1 MDQKSIGLLKKK
13 MKFFKPIPRPNS
25 LFQSWAY
32 LDDVQDIPVPFCQIC
47 FLYSTHHNQLPKNGD
62 PNTAFSIGG
71 TQSEESEMSSPSIS
85 LLKYLYSMTV
95 DIQCEYVHDPCLQLL
110 SISQHSH
117 YYIFELSN
125 HVSFVEHL
133 PLKHDN
139 DILSPILY
147 EPLTDLHYGWS
158 VYNLPYCK
166 SINFIET
173 ESTCNEIAGF

>member
-1 MDQKSIGLLKKK
+1 
-13 MKFFKPIPRPNS
+13 MKFFKTIPRPNS
-25 LFQSWAY
+25 LSQNWAY
-32 LDDVQDIPVPFCQIC
+32 LDDAQDILEPFCQIC

-62 PNTAFSIGG
+62 PNTASSIVG
-71 TQSEESEMSSPSIS
+71 TQFEESEMFFLSIS
-85 LLKYLYSMTV
+85 LPKYLYSMTV
-95 DIQCEYVHDPCLQLL
+95 DIQHECVHDPCLQLL

-125 HVSFVEHL
+125 RVSFVEHL
-133 PLKHDN
+133 PLKHDS

-147 EPLTDLHYGWS
+147 ELLTDLHYGLF

-173 ESTCNEIAGF
+173 KVPAMKLQGFNH